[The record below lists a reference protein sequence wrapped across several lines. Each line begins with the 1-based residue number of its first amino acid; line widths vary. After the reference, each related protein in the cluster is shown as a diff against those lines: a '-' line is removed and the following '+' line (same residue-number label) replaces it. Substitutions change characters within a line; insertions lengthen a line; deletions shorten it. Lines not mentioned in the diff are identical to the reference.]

1 MEDFMDLV
9 GCVAG
14 GGEGG
19 EVVADGGGEPGMG
32 LAGGGG
38 GGGEEFDDAAD
49 EGEGVGELVAG
60 EVLQG
65 AAVEVVGFGVHGV
78 VRVAANACQSP
89 AKPACA
95 TESGTR
101 PLHTARRAAFST
113 PSLASKRPMCPCST
127 IVKGCIV
134 TSNCQN
140 HIPK

>member
-1 MEDFMDLV
+1 MDLV

-60 EVLQG
+60 EVLHG

-78 VRVAANACQSP
+78 VRVAADVVVFWGLRFHADED
-89 AKPACA
+89 AGERGDGKEKVEGGG
-95 TESGTR
+95 TEG
-101 PLHTARRAAFST
+101 FV
-113 PSLASKRPMCPCST
+113 MG
-127 IVKGCIV
+127 VDF
-134 TSNCQN
+134 
-140 HIPK
+140 